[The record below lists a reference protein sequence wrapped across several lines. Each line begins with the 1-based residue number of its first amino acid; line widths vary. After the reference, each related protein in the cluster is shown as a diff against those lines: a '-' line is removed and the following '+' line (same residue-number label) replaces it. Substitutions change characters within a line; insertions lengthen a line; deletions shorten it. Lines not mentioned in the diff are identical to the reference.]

1 MRLKNASDNSASA
14 EAFPQVMRLA
24 EVHGGPRFKR
34 KFDPEMSAGQ
44 AAVAPGAS
52 TTFTVL
58 NRISMSLANDQF
70 ST

>member
-1 MRLKNASDNSASA
+1 MRLKNASDSSAST
-14 EAFPQVMRLA
+14 EAFPQVTRWA
-24 EVHGGPRFKR
+24 EVHGGPRLR
-34 KFDPEMSAGQ
+34 RIFDAEMSAGQ
-44 AAVAPGAS
+44 AAVSPGAS